1 MSNKYFE
8 LIEIELD
15 KLNKFQKGNL
25 KVITK
30 QQKMNLRKMLLH
42 EGLKSP
48 FFVWKN
54 KNKYYI
60 IDGHQRYD
68 ALIELKKENKI
79 KIDKVPAV
87 EIKAKNK
94 TEAMEILLLFNTHYS
109 KINKNELLTV
119 MEEFNITNDFIK
131 DINIELSV
139 IYSDIDNLTKI
150 DNKNLQT
157 TNYLI
162 IEYNENNIK
171 AIKNIL
177 EILNKNNIY
186 YEQVK

>member
-1 MSNKYFE
+1 
-8 LIEIELD
+8 
-15 KLNKFQKGNL
+15 
-25 KVITK
+25 
-30 QQKMNLRKMLLH
+30 
-42 EGLKSP
+42 
-48 FFVWKN
+48 
-54 KNKYYI
+54 
-60 IDGHQRYD
+60 
-68 ALIELKKENKI
+68 
-79 KIDKVPAV
+79 VPAV

-94 TEAMEILLLFNTHYS
+94 TEAMKILLLFNTHYS